1 MRRPYLFKTMPKRS
15 LDIFVAFTQVTL
27 FAVLALL
34 VSPIGFIFAPY
45 LFLLFFAGLFV
56 FVLGYIYLGLRSYSL
71 FSKPRDDAVFV
82 PAGVYRYLRH
92 PIYSGVLLMGLA
104 FVLSRPVWHMA
115 AIYAVFVGV
124 TFLRVYWEE
133 HYLVEKYPEYS
144 AYMSQT
150 KRFIPYFF

>member
-1 MRRPYLFKTMPKRS
+1 MALLLSPFRLHLRS
-15 LDIFVAFTQVTL
+15 LSISLILRRDCL
-27 FAVLALL
+27 
-34 VSPIGFIFAPY
+34 
-45 LFLLFFAGLFV
+45 V

-71 FSKPRDDAVFV
+71 FSKPRDDAVNLS
-82 PAGVYRYLRH
+82 PMGIYRYLRH

-133 HYLVEKYPEYS
+133 RYLVEKYPEYAS
-144 AYMSQT
+144 LYE
-150 KRFIPYFF
+150 